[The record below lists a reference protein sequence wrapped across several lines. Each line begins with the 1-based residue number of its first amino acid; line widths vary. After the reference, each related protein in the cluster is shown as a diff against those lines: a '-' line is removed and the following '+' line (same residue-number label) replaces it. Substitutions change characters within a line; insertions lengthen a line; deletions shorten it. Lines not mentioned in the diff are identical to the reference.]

1 MRLIGAAFKEK
12 FFLFAFED
20 FFGTEF
26 CVYKYDYM
34 SAIKECSK
42 LKNLPMVQDPC
53 CCFCVAKQSERKQ
66 RPKCICDAGFLLL
79 LRLAIPQTLGSA
91 QFGWWFTALGA
102 TTT

>member
-20 FFGTEF
+20 FFGREF
-26 CVYKYDYM
+26 CVYKYDIL

-53 CCFCVAKQSERKQ
+53 CCFCVAKQSEQKQ
-66 RPKCICDAGFLLL
+66 RPKILSVFAMRAFYCC
-79 LRLAIPQTLGSA
+79 
-91 QFGWWFTALGA
+91 
-102 TTT
+102 